1 MRHIVCGKRE
11 SDAYRHISLYGHN
24 IQVPQTPLR
33 EYVDV
38 HMVPDLEKSMMDI
51 RIWWGGSMVQSLT
64 LPLEGFR
71 VHF

>member
-1 MRHIVCGKRE
+1 MVNG
-11 SDAYRHISLYGHN
+11 YRLISLFGHN

-51 RIWWGGSMVQSLT
+51 RIW
-64 LPLEGFR
+64 
-71 VHF
+71 

>member
-1 MRHIVCGKRE
+1 MV
-11 SDAYRHISLYGHN
+11 DAYRRISLHGHD
-24 IQVPQTPLR
+24 IQVPHTPLR

-51 RIWWGGSMVQSLT
+51 RIWWSGSMVRSLT
-64 LPLEGFR
+64 LPLDGFR